1 MQGSSRHEFDPMD
14 AADPYLDALLYTL
27 PVYEMARARHAAV
40 GGAEG
45 ASRGRVN
52 RLGHRRTLSDHQAR
66 SVTTPNNDTL
76 YSSAWLD
83 LDGGPLLL
91 RVPRIAGRYWSI
103 QFLDIYTNAAE
114 IVGAGRSGLGA
125 QGSELKLWIARAG
138 DPTPVPP
145 GHQLVRLPGRDAW
158 MLVRIEVR
166 SEAELKDLHALQD
179 AMLLSAPETNR
190 PPSGATVPVRR
201 DAGPRAGAEY
211 LAVVNNM
218 LLRNGVPEPE
228 QSLVAR
234 WKPLGVGVSQEP
246 ESEGVTLEW
255 SRRLADLHALL
266 ARPAPSEQ
274 RSSGGWMLPDSAVG
288 DFGANYRL
296 RAQVARDG
304 LGALPA
310 REAVY
315 FTARTDAGG
324 RPLDA
329 AAFYR
334 VRVPAGGLPADAFW
348 SISMYQVERDGKLF
362 FTDNPLRRYSIGSRT
377 EGLVREADG
386 SFEIVMQRNAPEG
399 AQDRANW
406 LPTPG
411 PEHARFQV
419 VLRAYLPRPQL
430 LSYRNDLP
438 PIRRVD

>member
-1 MQGSSRHEFDPMD
+1 MD
-14 AADPYLDALLYTL
+14 AADPFLDAFLYTL

-45 ASRGRVN
+45 SSRGRVN

-83 LDGGPLLL
+83 LEGGPLLL
-91 RVPRIAGRYWSI
+91 RVPGIAGRYWSI
-103 QFLDIYTNAAE
+103 QFLDIYTNTIE
-114 IVGAGRSGLGA
+114 MVGAGRSGLGA
-125 QGSELKLWIARAG
+125 QSSELKLWIARTG
-138 DPTPVPP
+138 DPTPVPA
-145 GHQLVRLPGRDAW
+145 GHQVVRLPGRDAW

-179 AMLLSAPETNR
+179 SMILSASETNR
-190 PPSGATVPVRR
+190 PLPGAAVPVRR
-201 DAGPRAGAEY
+201 DEGPRAGAEY

-234 WKPLGVGVSQEP
+234 WKPLGIGVPHAP
-246 ESEGVTLEW
+246 EAEGVTLEW

-266 ARPAPSEQ
+266 ARSAPAED
-274 RSSGGWMLPDSAVG
+274 RSSGGWKLPDPAVG
-288 DFGANYRL
+288 DFGADYRL
-296 RAQVARDG
+296 RAQVAREG

-324 RPLDA
+324 LPLDA
-329 AAFYR
+329 AASYR
-334 VRVPAGGLPADAFW
+334 IRFPAGGLPADAFW
-348 SISMYQVERDGKLF
+348 SVSMYQVERDGRLF
-362 FTDNPLRRYSIGSRT
+362 FSDNPLRRYSISSRT
-377 EGLVREADG
+377 AGLVREADG
-386 SFEIVMQRNAPEG
+386 SFEIVMQRTAPEG
-399 AQDRANW
+399 AQGQANW

-411 PEHARFQV
+411 PEHARFQL

-430 LSYRNDLP
+430 LSDRNALP

>member
-1 MQGSSRHEFDPMD
+1 MD
-14 AADPYLDALLYTL
+14 AADPFLDAFLYTL

-40 GGAEG
+40 GSADGSA
-45 ASRGRVN
+45 RGRVN

-83 LDGGPLLL
+83 LEGGPLLL
-91 RVPRIAGRYWSI
+91 RVPGIAGRYWSI
-103 QFLDIYTNAAE
+103 QFLDIYTNTIE
-114 IVGAGRSGLGA
+114 MVGAGRSGLGA
-125 QGSELKLWIARAG
+125 QSSELKLWIARTG
-138 DPTPVPP
+138 DPAPVPA
-145 GHQLVRLPGRDAW
+145 GHQVVRLPGRDAW

-179 AMLLSAPETNR
+179 SMILSAWETNR
-190 PPSGATVPVRR
+190 PLSGATVAVRR
-201 DAGPRAGAEY
+201 DEGPRAGAEY

-234 WKPLGVGVSQEP
+234 WKPLGIGVPQAP
-246 ESEGVTLEW
+246 EAEGVTLEW

-266 ARPAPSEQ
+266 AGSAPAED
-274 RSSGGWMLPDSAVG
+274 RSSGGWKLPDPAVG
-288 DFGANYRL
+288 DFGADYRL
-296 RAQVARDG
+296 RAQVAREG

-324 RPLDA
+324 LPLDA
-329 AAFYR
+329 AASYR
-334 VRVPAGGLPADAFW
+334 IRFPAGGLPADAFW
-348 SISMYQVERDGKLF
+348 SVSMYQVERDGRLF
-362 FTDNPLRRYSIGSRT
+362 FSDNPLRRYSISSRT
-377 EGLVREADG
+377 AGLVREADG
-386 SFEIVMQRNAPEG
+386 SFEIVMQRTAPEG
-399 AQDRANW
+399 AQGQANW

-411 PEHARFQV
+411 PEHARFQL

-430 LSYRNDLP
+430 LSDRNALP